1 MTQKVNFFSDD
12 EFKPRKN
19 KLNGSSKSKQVSIY
33 ELDNSDTTTYK
44 PNKKKFK
51 NVDFKRY

>member
-12 EFKPRKN
+12 DFKPRKS
-19 KLNGSSKSKQVSIY
+19 KLKDSSKSKQVSFY
-33 ELDNSDTTTYK
+33 ELDNADTISYK